1 MLDISNFAGDGVTQ
15 LHLLTWKRKS
25 DMDVYHI
32 YYRGDNTDELR
43 GLKKTFPVYKSIKEH
58 SLFILEALEKVMLK
72 YKNSDLSR

>member
-25 DMDVYHI
+25 DMHVYHI
-32 YYRGDNTDELR
+32 CYRGDNTDELR
-43 GLKKTFPVYKSIKEH
+43 GLKKKTFPVYKSIKEN

-72 YKNSDLSR
+72 YKN